1 MRTLLAIGIG
11 TGNPEHMTV
20 QAINA
25 LNRADLVLLPRKGD
39 EKTDLAALRRDICA
53 RFITSATTRIVE
65 FDLPVRAADNP
76 SYRQGVDDWHAA
88 IAGRYAQLLE
98 TECGDG
104 ATVALLVWGDPSLYD
119 STLRILA
126 HLRASQAIAMT
137 IEVIPGITSVQAL
150 AASHAMALNTIGGSV
165 LLTTGRRLAT
175 EGFPDNAETIVVML
189 DGELAFRTLDGDR
202 HDIWWGAYLGSADEM
217 VVAGRLAEVGDHIA
231 ATRAEA
237 RARKG
242 WIMDIYAIRRAKV
255 ERG

>member
-1 MRTLLAIGIG
+1 MRTILAIGIG

-20 QAINA
+20 QAIGA

-39 EKTDLAALRRDICA
+39 EKAGLAALRRDICA
-53 RFITSATTRIVE
+53 RFITSATTRVVE
-65 FDLPVRAADNP
+65 FDLPVRAAGNP

-98 TECGDG
+98 TESGDG

-126 HLRASQAIAMT
+126 HLRATRAIEMSV
-137 IEVIPGITSVQAL
+137 EVIPGITSVQAL

-165 LLTTGRRLAT
+165 LMTTGRRLAAS
-175 EGFPDNAETIVVML
+175 GFPGNAETIVVML
-189 DGELAFRTLDGDR
+189 DGELAFRTLDGACF
-202 HDIWWGAYLGSADEM
+202 DIWWGAYLGSADEM
-217 VVAGRLAEVGDHIA
+217 VIAGRLADVADTIA
-231 ATRAEA
+231 EARARA

-242 WIMDIYAIRRAKV
+242 WIMDIYAIRRAKA
-255 ERG
+255 ERD